1 MNHRYFVGAVAF
13 AAVVTAATLG
23 IVVTIVALAACG
35 LAMHGNRLLPSVRTM
50 SRPAPRRPPRR
61 RSADVLHR
69 LIPDEPSLVFTT
81 QP

>member
-1 MNHRYFVGAVAF
+1 
-13 AAVVTAATLG
+13 
-23 IVVTIVALAACG
+23 
-35 LAMHGNRLLPSVRTM
+35 MHGNRLLPSVRTM

-61 RSADVLHR
+61 RSADDLHR